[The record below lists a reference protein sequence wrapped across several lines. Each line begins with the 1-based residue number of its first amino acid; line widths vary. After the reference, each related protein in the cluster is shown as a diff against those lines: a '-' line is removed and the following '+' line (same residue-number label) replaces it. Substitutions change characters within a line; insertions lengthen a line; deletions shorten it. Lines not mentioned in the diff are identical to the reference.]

1 MIDCLQYLAL
11 MHVVDDRGL
20 PKNTTTRTST
30 TSRHNNEA
38 TVSPSTS
45 PVSIAIDKLV
55 KESHTGGATYAS
67 MISMYLSK
75 LELASDEVSTFLRN
89 KDADSDRWLCA
100 ICKLIK
106 VQARDS
112 NCSKSRYCL
121 IGLFDNTESR
131 GRSCRNEL
139 CHKNAEKFGCVKVG
153 VRIKHSRPHNVM

>member
-30 TSRHNNEA
+30 TRHNNEA
-38 TVSPSTS
+38 IVSPSTS

-106 VQARDS
+106 VQA
-112 NCSKSRYCL
+112 
-121 IGLFDNTESR
+121 
-131 GRSCRNEL
+131 
-139 CHKNAEKFGCVKVG
+139 
-153 VRIKHSRPHNVM
+153 